1 MTYNIY
7 NDIKSYTHTVLND
20 ANIAFKQEP
29 FVGTNDKYNYL
40 YITINHITSKF
51 YIGLHTCD
59 KPFDSAY
66 KGSGKA
72 LKLSFKKYGRDNF
85 ESFPLCY
92 VDNRSVLSLAEAA
105 VVNDGFI
112 MEHSRQMYNMK
123 SGGIEGSIN
132 RQHSSFMKMKMS
144 DPEYKKYW
152 KERCEFYKEHP
163 ELSKVRCGKET
174 EEQRQLRYQQTSE
187 TNRRIFE
194 YKKKHCPEVLQ
205 AENERRRRSV
215 SKSVGLPIVVI
226 DKQNQIKYEFDSI
239 GQAEYFVGSS
249 LRAMLRGSTKSPLF
263 NLYDVYYQSQ
273 NVKVDKI
280 EYKEKDYSS
289 FMKPVNIINAAGDI
303 VYAAESGE
311 EIIKHLCLTEKFSVK
326 TAIEKHYCIKGYY
339 LEYAREQ
346 DRVNCNY
353 RPQTKNRS
361 IIVKDTDGKFH
372 TSYTSISQAAKQTGY
387 SKEKIKK
394 HIDQQLDLDGYIW
407 QWIGESYKSKHS
419 NLPDQAKPVIGSI
432 EKGGEACIKFHCAA
446 EASVQLGKCKS
457 AIATAC
463 RTGYR
468 CGGYYWR
475 YA

>member
-1 MTYNIY
+1 M
-7 NDIKSYTHTVLND
+7 
-20 ANIAFKQEP
+20 
-29 FVGTNDKYNYL
+29 
-40 YITINHITSKF
+40 
-51 YIGLHTCD
+51 CD

-226 DKQNQIKYEFDSI
+226 DKQNQIKASLGILKRGCLLCEYHDRCQMPCWISI
-239 GQAEYFVGSS
+239 
-249 LRAMLRGSTKSPLF
+249 LF
-263 NLYDVYYQSQ
+263 NQYQCTSCPYYSIA
-273 NVKVDKI
+273 KMI
-280 EYKEKDYSS
+280 ENDDQILKDY
-289 FMKPVNIINAAGDI
+289 INVRGYDI
-303 VYAAESGE
+303 
-311 EIIKHLCLTEKFSVK
+311 
-326 TAIEKHYCIKGYY
+326 
-339 LEYAREQ
+339 Q
-346 DRVNCNY
+346 
-353 RPQTKNRS
+353 
-361 IIVKDTDGKFH
+361 
-372 TSYTSISQAAKQTGY
+372 
-387 SKEKIKK
+387 
-394 HIDQQLDLDGYIW
+394 
-407 QWIGESYKSKHS
+407 
-419 NLPDQAKPVIGSI
+419 
-432 EKGGEACIKFHCAA
+432 
-446 EASVQLGKCKS
+446 
-457 AIATAC
+457 
-463 RTGYR
+463 
-468 CGGYYWR
+468 
-475 YA
+475 